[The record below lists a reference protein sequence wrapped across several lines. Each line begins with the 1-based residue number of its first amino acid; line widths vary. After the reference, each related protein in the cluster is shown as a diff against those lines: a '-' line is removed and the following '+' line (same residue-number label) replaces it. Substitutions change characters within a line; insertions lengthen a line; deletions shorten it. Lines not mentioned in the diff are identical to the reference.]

1 MAENRI
7 SMELTTEVVNEV
19 KALIDQI
26 ESKMPFLI
34 SLTSDERNNYPK
46 LSRENEL
53 FVEET
58 IRSADQHNT
67 VLPSYINAD
76 EMSKDLELYQQL
88 GRVMVRLTHIH
99 NKMKDTMHIAGAEAL
114 ATALVTNNM
123 FQIAAK
129 MGVSGMDTVSSR
141 LTELFSTGDN
151 GQ

>member
-1 MAENRI
+1 
-7 SMELTTEVVNEV
+7 
-19 KALIDQI
+19 
-26 ESKMPFLI
+26 
-34 SLTSDERNNYPK
+34 
-46 LSRENEL
+46 
-53 FVEET
+53 
-58 IRSADQHNT
+58 
-67 VLPSYINAD
+67 
-76 EMSKDLELYQQL
+76 MSKDLELYQQL